1 MDFKLETFLPY
12 RLNLAAEL
20 VSQRFA
26 AQYRARY
33 RMTRPEWRALAA
45 LGAYGHMTA
54 TEIGANSSMHKTKV
68 SRAVRALEEKRWLKR
83 REDLD
88 DRRIE
93 HLELTP
99 AGRRIYGEMV
109 VVAREYER
117 ELARLL
123 GGGGLK
129 QLEAGLAA
137 VEAKLAV
144 PTVRR
149 VPKDLRYINAVKRST
164 LIDSYLSLDGDSRLR
179 QTRVHAQHAPTPA
192 AQLSFS
198 PYRCG
203 AQHGALLYALAGAN
217 PFRRGRGAASLGPYR
232 HARLAGAEPL
242 SLAGGGRDGARAT
255 GRASAQAGLCRGLR
269 DQIRRSRKKNAN
281 FLEFSPA
288 ESRGLD
294 RRLMVNRL
302 KSGLLGA
309 SPVP

>member
-149 VPKDLRYINAVKRST
+149 VPKD
-164 LIDSYLSLDGDSRLR
+164 
-179 QTRVHAQHAPTPA
+179 
-192 AQLSFS
+192 
-198 PYRCG
+198 
-203 AQHGALLYALAGAN
+203 
-217 PFRRGRGAASLGPYR
+217 
-232 HARLAGAEPL
+232 
-242 SLAGGGRDGARAT
+242 
-255 GRASAQAGLCRGLR
+255 
-269 DQIRRSRKKNAN
+269 
-281 FLEFSPA
+281 
-288 ESRGLD
+288 
-294 RRLMVNRL
+294 
-302 KSGLLGA
+302 
-309 SPVP
+309 